1 MLLMLVTRGKTSS
14 PCTIIFPIYLKRNG
28 FCKQLLSNLFVIN
41 KRFLGQIF
49 LLGKSEFTERLL
61 LRVYTGVVNNPSST
75 KLSYSKWKNAV
86 LNPSKF
92 FLALRKSTLGFCRLS
107 KDRSLEKWDYII
119 LYYIILYYIILY
131 YIYYYNYFS
140 RLPKNVSEDLVF

>member
-1 MLLMLVTRGKTSS
+1 MLVTRGKTSS

-75 KLSYSKWKNAV
+75 KLSYSKWKNAF
-86 LNPSKF
+86 LNPLKSFLVLKKVNPRVLLTFKRSFSK
-92 FLALRKSTLGFCRLS
+92 KMGKTPSS
-107 KDRSLEKWDYII
+107 KII
-119 LYYIILYYIILY
+119 H
-131 YIYYYNYFS
+131 
-140 RLPKNVSEDLVF
+140 